1 MRPFLFVR
9 YLWLITFIK
18 KNIKMEKI
26 KMIVNST
33 WFRAALAGGVGLAL
47 LLKGDMLYS
56 GIAFGIGIREF
67 LLAFKK

>member
-1 MRPFLFVR
+1 
-9 YLWLITFIK
+9 
-18 KNIKMEKI
+18 MEKI

-33 WFRAALAGGVGLAL
+33 WFRSALAGSVGVAL
-47 LLKGDMLYS
+47 LVNGDLLYS